1 MLYSLAA
8 DLLVLL
14 HLAFIC
20 FVVFGG
26 LLVARWWWLVFLH
39 LPAATW
45 GALLEFYGWF
55 CPLTPW
61 EKQLRLAAGEEGYSG
76 GFVDHYLLPV
86 LYPQGLTQ
94 NVQMWLGSG
103 VVLINIIIYGWLL
116 WRKRPMLR
124 RR

>member
-14 HLAFIC
+14 HLTFIG

-26 LLVARWWWLVFLH
+26 LLVARWWRLVFLH
-39 LPAATW
+39 LPAAVW
-45 GALLEFYGWF
+45 GALLEFNGWL

-61 EKQLRLAAGEEGYSG
+61 EHQLRQAAGEDGYRG
-76 GFVDHYLLPV
+76 GFIEHYLLPV
-86 LYPQGLTQ
+86 LYPPGLTPA
-94 NVQMWLGSG
+94 VQIALGVG
-103 VVLINIIIYGWLL
+103 VVLINLMIYGWLL

-124 RR
+124 